1 LVVTLLS
8 STARSEP
15 GQLQHDVIPARDD
28 TDPPAGYHRETR
40 VRQGLIIGGTITSA
54 AGGLMLIAG
63 IDQRQREQARSP
75 EQKVDPQSGGVILIL
90 FGGLSLAV
98 GVPLLTYGL
107 LSPREVYARDRVS
120 AVSLRLV
127 ASPAMT
133 GPELAVAF

>member
-1 LVVTLLS
+1 
-8 STARSEP
+8 
-15 GQLQHDVIPARDD
+15 
-28 TDPPAGYHRETR
+28 
-40 VRQGLIIGGTITSA
+40 
-54 AGGLMLIAG
+54 MLIAG

-75 EQKVDPQSGGVILIL
+75 EQKVDPQSGGEILIL

-107 LSPREVYARDRVS
+107 LSPREVYVRDRVS